1 MNDPIEEA
9 LKRMK
14 PAEMPSDLMARLTAA
29 RPQPKARKRAF
40 WMRWLIPVGAGA
52 TAALMATVWLRHAPS
67 VEKSSQPKIAAASIS
82 IPVEC
87 NDYLVGAREVGVVAI
102 PNQHPFRVMEVE
114 WLEQSIIRTDAN
126 GPAIRVET
134 KRKDVV
140 PVALEIF

>member
-14 PAEMPSDLMARLTAA
+14 PSDMPDGLMARLTAA
-29 RPQPKARKRAF
+29 RPQPAEKKPAF
-40 WMRWLIPVGAGA
+40 WLRWLMPLAAGA
-52 TAALMATVWLRHAPS
+52 TAAVMATMWLRHEPA
-67 VEKSSQPKIAAASIS
+67 VEKDAQPMIAAAKTS
-82 IPVEC
+82 IPVER
-87 NDYLVGAREVGVVAI
+87 NDYLVAAREVGIVNV
-102 PNQHPFRVMEVE
+102 PNQTPFRVVEVE
-114 WLEQSIIRTDAN
+114 WLEQSTIRTAAD

>member
-14 PAEMPSDLMARLTAA
+14 PAEMPPDLMARLTAA
-29 RPQPKARKRAF
+29 RPQTATNKPAF
-40 WMRWLIPVGAGA
+40 WLRWLIPLAAGV
-52 TAALMATVWLRHAPS
+52 TAAVMATVWLRNEPV
-67 VEKSSQPKIAAASIS
+67 VEKGAPPKVATTS
-82 IPVEC
+82 IPLEC
-87 NDYLVGAREVGVVAI
+87 NEYLVGAREVGVVAI
-102 PNQHPFRVMEVE
+102 PNQRPFRVMEVE
-114 WLEQSIIRTDAN
+114 WLEQSIIRPDAN